1 MNTQLTSKPKL
12 LATPPIPILLGG
24 LRDEPIEPPPR
35 YTIETIRIRA
45 ETVTALLMAI
55 PDYRPPSHWGIN
67 E

>member
-1 MNTQLTSKPKL
+1 
-12 LATPPIPILLGG
+12 LLGG

-55 PDYRPPSHWGIN
+55 PDYRPPSRWGIN